1 MEQLERKTFRNHKTN
16 LSIRIM
22 NQIIHP
28 DFKLNGKSFTFIEL
42 LAEALYLKET
52 GQLFEKE
59 IGKFLLDWLNN
70 ESFIMV
76 QTSGSTGKPKQIL
89 LQKSA
94 MIASANA
101 TGLFFDLQPKNTAL
115 LCLSANYIAGKMML
129 VRAITLGLHLD
140 TINPNSAPLQTKKY
154 HFAAMVPLQVQKSL
168 SKLHLV
174 DIVLIGGTKVSYSLS
189 ESILKTNCNAF
200 ESYGMTET
208 ISHIAIKKIG
218 ELSFTVLPNITVSVD
233 ERSCLVIEAVE
244 LSKEKVITNDIVE
257 ILNATQ
263 FILKGRID
271 NVINSGGIKIF
282 PEEVEEILAKFISVP
297 FFVARKPDEI
307 LGEKVILVLEATP
320 FAIDNSVFSELS
332 KYQIPKEILFLESF
346 ERTETQKINRKKSL
360 EKLV

>member
-1 MEQLERKTFRNHKTN
+1 
-16 LSIRIM
+16 M

-28 DFKLNGKSFTFIEL
+28 DFKLNGKSFTYTEL
-42 LAEALYLKET
+42 LAEALYLKEN
-52 GQLFEKE
+52 GQLFEKT
-59 IGKFLLDWLNN
+59 IGKFLLDWLNI

-76 QTSGSTGKPKQIL
+76 QTSGSTGKPKQIV

-101 TGLFFDLQPKNTAL
+101 TGLFFNLTPKSTAL

-140 TINPNSAPLQTKKY
+140 TIDPSSTPLFSKKY
-154 HFAAMVPLQVQKSL
+154 NFIAMVPLQVEKSL

-174 DIVLIGGTKVSYSLS
+174 DKLLIGGTKVSYSLS

-218 ELSFTVLPNITVSVD
+218 VKAFNVLPNVAISVD
-233 ERSCLVIEAVE
+233 KRSCLVIEASE
-244 LSKEKVITNDIVE
+244 LFHEKIITNDIVA
-257 ILNATQ
+257 IVNTTQ

-282 PEEVEEILAKFISVP
+282 PEEIEEMLGKFISIP
-297 FFVARKPDEI
+297 FFIASKPDEI
-307 LGEKVILVLEATP
+307 LGEKVILVLESTP
-320 FAIDNSVFSELS
+320 FSIENKTFSELS
-332 KYQIPKEILFLESF
+332 KYQIPKEILFLEAF
-346 ERTETQKINRKKSL
+346 ERTETNKINRKKTL
-360 EKLV
+360 EKLI

>member
-1 MEQLERKTFRNHKTN
+1 
-16 LSIRIM
+16 M

-28 DFKLNGKSFTFIEL
+28 DFKLNGKSFIYIEL
-42 LAEALYLKET
+42 LVEALYLKEN

-59 IGKFLLDWLNN
+59 IGNFLLDWLNS

-76 QTSGSTGKPKQIL
+76 QTSGSTGNPKQIV

-94 MIASANA
+94 MIASAKA
-101 TGLFFDLQPKNTAL
+101 TGLFFNLTPKSTSL

-140 TINPNSAPLQTKKY
+140 TIDPTSALLASKKY
-154 HFAAMVPLQVQKSL
+154 NFIAMVPLQVQKSL

-174 DIVLIGGTKVSYSLS
+174 DNVLIGGAKVSYSLS
-189 ESILKTNCNAF
+189 ENIQKTNCNAF

-218 ELSFTVLPNITVSVD
+218 AKAFTVLPNVTISVD
-233 ERSCLVIEAVE
+233 DRSCLVIEALE
-244 LSKEKVITNDIVE
+244 LSKEIIITNDIVE

-263 FILKGRID
+263 FVLKGRID

-282 PEEVEEILAKFISVP
+282 PEEVEEILAKSISVP
-297 FFVARKPDEI
+297 FFVASKPDEI

-320 FAIDNSVFSELS
+320 FFIENKVFSELS
-332 KYQIPKEILFLESF
+332 KYQMPKEILFLESF
-346 ERTETQKINRKKSL
+346 VRTETQKINRKKSL
-360 EKLV
+360 EKLI

>member
-1 MEQLERKTFRNHKTN
+1 
-16 LSIRIM
+16 M

-28 DFKLNGKSFTFIEL
+28 DFKLNGKSFTYVEL
-42 LAEALYLKET
+42 LAEALYLKEN

-59 IGKFLLDWLNN
+59 IGKFLLDWHNN

-76 QTSGSTGKPKQIL
+76 QTSGSTGIPKQIV

-94 MIASANA
+94 MIASAKA
-101 TGLFFDLQPKNTAL
+101 TGLYFNLTPKSTSL

-129 VRAITLGLHLD
+129 VRALTLGLHLD
-140 TINPNSAPLQTKKY
+140 IIDPTSAPLSTKKY
-154 HFAAMVPLQVQKSL
+154 NFTAMVPLQVQKSL

-174 DIVLIGGTKVSYSLS
+174 DIVLIGGAKVSYSLS
-189 ESILKTNCNAF
+189 EKIQKTNCNAF

-218 ELSFTVLPNITVSVD
+218 ELPFTVLPNVTISID
-233 ERSCLVIEAVE
+233 DRSCLVIEAVE
-244 LSKEKVITNDIVE
+244 LSEEKVITNDIVE

-263 FILKGRID
+263 FIFKGRID

-297 FFVARKPDEI
+297 FFVASKPDEI

-320 FAIDNSVFSELS
+320 FSFDNSVFSELS

-346 ERTETQKINRKKSL
+346 VRTETQKINRKKSL

>member
-1 MEQLERKTFRNHKTN
+1 M
-16 LSIRIM
+16 I
-22 NQIIHP
+22 QIIHP
-28 DFKLNGKSFTFIEL
+28 DFKLNGKSFTYIEL
-42 LAEALYLKET
+42 LAEALYLKEN

-59 IGKFLLDWLNN
+59 IGNFLLDWLNS
-70 ESFIMV
+70 ESFIVV
-76 QTSGSTGKPKQIL
+76 QTSGSTGNPKQIV

-94 MIASANA
+94 MIASAKA

-140 TINPNSAPLQTKKY
+140 TIDPTSAPLASKKY
-154 HFAAMVPLQVQKSL
+154 NFIAMVPLQVQKSL

-174 DIVLIGGTKVSYSLS
+174 DNLLIGGAKVSYSLS

-218 ELSFTVLPNITVSVD
+218 ELPFTVLPNVTISVD
-233 ERSCLVIEAVE
+233 ERSCLVIEALE
-244 LSKEKVITNDIVE
+244 LSMEIIITNDIVE

-263 FILKGRID
+263 FVLKGRID

-282 PEEVEEILAKFISVP
+282 PEEIEEILAKSISVP
-297 FFVARKPDEI
+297 FFVASKPDEI

-320 FAIDNSVFSELS
+320 FFIENKVFSELS

-346 ERTETQKINRKKSL
+346 VRTETQKINRKKSL
-360 EKLV
+360 EKLI

>member
-1 MEQLERKTFRNHKTN
+1 LERKTFRNHKTN
-16 LSIRIM
+16 SSIRIM

-28 DFKLNGKSFTFIEL
+28 DFKLNGKSFTYIEL
-42 LAEALYLKET
+42 LAKALYLKEN
-52 GQLFEKE
+52 GQLFEKA
-59 IGKFLLDWLNN
+59 IGNFILDWMNT

-76 QTSGSTGKPKQIL
+76 QTSGSTGIPKKIV

-94 MIASANA
+94 MIASAKA
-101 TGLFFDLQPKNTAL
+101 TGLFFNLQPKNTAL

-140 TINPNSAPLQTKKY
+140 TIDPTSEPLSTKNY
-154 HFAAMVPLQVQKSL
+154 NFIAMVPMQVQKSL
-168 SKLHLV
+168 SKLHFF
-174 DIVLIGGTKVSYSLS
+174 DNVLIGGTKVSYSLS

-218 ELSFTVLPNITVSVD
+218 AKAFTVLPNVVISVD
-233 ERSCLVIEAVE
+233 ERSCLVIKALE
-244 LSKEKVITNDIVE
+244 LSKEKIITNDIVE
-257 ILNATQ
+257 IVNATQ
-263 FILKGRID
+263 FVLKGRMD

-297 FFVARKPDEI
+297 FFVASKPDEI

-320 FAIDNSVFSELS
+320 FSFDNSVFLELS

>member
-1 MEQLERKTFRNHKTN
+1 
-16 LSIRIM
+16 M

-28 DFKLNGKSFTFIEL
+28 DFKLNGKSFTYIEL
-42 LAEALYLKET
+42 LSEALYLKEN

-70 ESFIMV
+70 ESFV
-76 QTSGSTGKPKQIL
+76 LVKTSGSTGIPKQIV

-94 MIASANA
+94 RIASAKA
-101 TGLFFDLQPKNTAL
+101 TGLFFNLIPKSTSL

-140 TINPNSAPLQTKKY
+140 TIDPTSAPLTTKKY
-154 HFAAMVPLQVQKSL
+154 NFIAMVPLQVQKSL

-174 DIVLIGGTKVSYSLS
+174 DNVLIGGTKVSYSLS

-218 ELSFTVLPNITVSVD
+218 ELYFTVLPNVTISMD
-233 ERSCLVIEAVE
+233 ERSCLVIEALE
-244 LSKEKVITNDIVE
+244 LFKEKIITNDIVE
-257 ILNATQ
+257 IQNATQ
-263 FILKGRID
+263 FVLKGRID

-282 PEEVEEILAKFISVP
+282 PEEIEELIGKHISVP
-297 FFVARKPDEI
+297 FFIGSKPDEI
-307 LGEKVILVLEATP
+307 LGERVILVIEAKP
-320 FAIDNSVFSELS
+320 FSIENNVFSELS

-346 ERTETQKINRKKSL
+346 VRTETQKINRKKSL
-360 EKLV
+360 EKLM

>member
-1 MEQLERKTFRNHKTN
+1 
-16 LSIRIM
+16 M

-28 DFKLNGKSFTFIEL
+28 DFKLNGKSFTYIEL
-42 LAEALYLKET
+42 LSEALYLKEN

-70 ESFIMV
+70 ESFV
-76 QTSGSTGKPKQIL
+76 LVKTSGSTGMPKQIV

-94 MIASANA
+94 MIASAKA
-101 TGLFFDLQPKNTAL
+101 TGLFFNLIPKSTSL

-129 VRAITLGLHLD
+129 VRAITLGLHID
-140 TINPNSAPLQTKKY
+140 TIDPTSAPLTSKKY
-154 HFAAMVPLQVQKSL
+154 NFIAMVPLQVQKSL

-174 DIVLIGGTKVSYSLS
+174 DNVLIGGTQVSYSLS
-189 ESILKTNCNAF
+189 ESILKTNCNAY

-218 ELSFTVLPNITVSVD
+218 ELYFTILPNVTISMD
-233 ERSCLVIEAVE
+233 ERSCLVIEALE
-244 LSKEKVITNDIVE
+244 LFKEKIITNDIVE

-263 FILKGRID
+263 FVLKGRID

-282 PEEVEEILAKFISVP
+282 PEEIEELIGKHITVP
-297 FFVARKPDEI
+297 FFIASKPDEI
-307 LGEKVILVLEATP
+307 LGEKVILVIEAKP
-320 FAIDNSVFSELS
+320 FSIENKVFSELS

-346 ERTETQKINRKKSL
+346 VRTETQKINRKKSL
-360 EKLV
+360 EKLM

>member
-16 LSIRIM
+16 TSKRIM

-28 DFKLNGKSFTFIEL
+28 DFKLSGKSFTYIEL
-42 LAEALYLKET
+42 LAEALYLKEN
-52 GQLFEKE
+52 GQLFEKA
-59 IGKFLLDWLNN
+59 IGNFLLDWLNN

-76 QTSGSTGKPKQIL
+76 QTSGSTGIPKQIV

-94 MIASANA
+94 MIASAKA
-101 TGLFFDLQPKNTAL
+101 TGLYFNLQPKNTAL

-140 TINPNSAPLQTKKY
+140 TIDPTNAPLSTKKY
-154 HFAAMVPLQVQKSL
+154 NFIAMVPMQVQKSL

-174 DIVLIGGTKVSYSLS
+174 DKILIGGAKVSYSLS

-218 ELSFTVLPNITVSVD
+218 ANAFTVLPNVVISVD
-233 ERSCLVIEAVE
+233 ERSCLVIEALE
-244 LSKEKVITNDIVE
+244 LSKEKIITNDIVE

-263 FILKGRID
+263 FVLKGRID
-271 NVINSGGIKIF
+271 NIINSGGIKIF

-297 FFVARKPDEI
+297 FFVASKPDEI

-320 FAIDNSVFSELS
+320 FSIENNFFSELT
-332 KYQIPKEILFLESF
+332 KFQIPKEILFLESF
-346 ERTETQKINRKKSL
+346 VRTETQKINRKKSL

>member
-1 MEQLERKTFRNHKTN
+1 
-16 LSIRIM
+16 M

-28 DFKLNGKSFTFIEL
+28 DFKLNGKSFTYVEL
-42 LAEALYLKET
+42 LAEALYLKEN

-76 QTSGSTGKPKQIL
+76 QTSGSTGIPKQIV

-94 MIASANA
+94 MIASAKA
-101 TGLFFDLQPKNTAL
+101 TGLYFNLTPKSTSL

-129 VRAITLGLHLD
+129 VRALTLGLHLD
-140 TINPNSAPLQTKKY
+140 IIDPTSAPLSTKKY
-154 HFAAMVPLQVQKSL
+154 NFTAMVPLQVQKSL

-174 DIVLIGGTKVSYSLS
+174 DIVLIGGTKVSYILS

-218 ELSFTVLPNITVSVD
+218 ELSFTVLPNVTISID
-233 ERSCLVIEAVE
+233 NRSCLVIEAVE
-244 LSKEKVITNDIVE
+244 LSEEKVITNDIVE
-257 ILNATQ
+257 ILNTTQ
-263 FILKGRID
+263 FIFKGRID

-297 FFVARKPDEI
+297 FFVASKPDEI

-320 FAIDNSVFSELS
+320 FSFDNSVFSELS
-332 KYQIPKEILFLESF
+332 KYQIPKEIVFLESF
-346 ERTETQKINRKKSL
+346 VRTETQKINRKKSL

>member
-1 MEQLERKTFRNHKTN
+1 
-16 LSIRIM
+16 M

-28 DFKLNGKSFTFIEL
+28 DFKLNGKSFTYIEL
-42 LAEALYLKET
+42 LSEALYLKEN

-70 ESFIMV
+70 ESFV
-76 QTSGSTGKPKQIL
+76 LVKTSGSTGIPKQIV

-94 MIASANA
+94 MIASAKA
-101 TGLFFDLQPKNTAL
+101 TGLFFNLIPKSTSL

-129 VRAITLGLHLD
+129 VRAITLGLHID
-140 TINPNSAPLQTKKY
+140 TIDPTSAPLTTKKY
-154 HFAAMVPLQVQKSL
+154 NFIAMVPLQVQKSL

-174 DIVLIGGTKVSYSLS
+174 DNVLIGGTQVSYSLS
-189 ESILKTNCNAF
+189 ESIQKTNCNAY

-218 ELSFTVLPNITVSVD
+218 ELYFTVLPNVTISMD
-233 ERSCLVIEAVE
+233 ERSCLVIEALE
-244 LSKEKVITNDIVE
+244 LSKEKIITNDIVE

-263 FILKGRID
+263 FVLKGRID

-282 PEEVEEILAKFISVP
+282 PEEIEELIGKHISVP
-297 FFVARKPDEI
+297 FFIGSKPDEI
-307 LGEKVILVLEATP
+307 LGERVILVIEAKP
-320 FAIDNSVFSELS
+320 FSIENNVFSELS

-346 ERTETQKINRKKSL
+346 VRTETQKINRKKSL
-360 EKLV
+360 EKLM

>member
-1 MEQLERKTFRNHKTN
+1 
-16 LSIRIM
+16 M

-28 DFKLNGKSFTFIEL
+28 DFKLNGKSFTYIEL
-42 LAEALYLKET
+42 LSEALYLKEN

-70 ESFIMV
+70 ESFVMV
-76 QTSGSTGKPKQIL
+76 KTSGSTGLPKQIV

-94 MIASANA
+94 MIASAKA
-101 TGLFFDLQPKNTAL
+101 TGLFFNLIPKSTSL

-140 TINPNSAPLQTKKY
+140 TIDPTSAPLASKKY
-154 HFAAMVPLQVQKSL
+154 NFIAMVPLQVQKSL

-174 DIVLIGGTKVSYSLS
+174 DNVLIGGTQVSYSLS
-189 ESILKTNCNAF
+189 ESIQKTNCNAF

-218 ELSFTVLPNITVSVD
+218 ELYFTVLPNVTISMD
-233 ERSCLVIEAVE
+233 ERSCLVIEALE
-244 LSKEKVITNDIVE
+244 LSKEKIITNDIVE

-263 FILKGRID
+263 FVLKGRID

-282 PEEVEEILAKFISVP
+282 PEEIEELIGKHISVP
-297 FFVARKPDEI
+297 FFIGSKPDEI
-307 LGEKVILVLEATP
+307 LGEKVILVIEAKP
-320 FAIDNSVFSELS
+320 FSIENNLFSELS

-346 ERTETQKINRKKSL
+346 VRTETQKINRKKSL
-360 EKLV
+360 EKLM

>member
-1 MEQLERKTFRNHKTN
+1 
-16 LSIRIM
+16 M

-28 DFKLNGKSFTFIEL
+28 DFKLNGKSFTYIEL
-42 LAEALYLKET
+42 LAEALYLKEN
-52 GQLFEKE
+52 GQLFEKV
-59 IGKFLLDWLNN
+59 IGNFLLDWMNT

-76 QTSGSTGKPKQIL
+76 QTSGSTGIPKQIV

-94 MIASANA
+94 MIASAKA
-101 TGLFFDLQPKNTAL
+101 TGLYFNLTPKSTSL

-129 VRAITLGLHLD
+129 VRALTLGLHLD
-140 TINPNSAPLQTKKY
+140 IIDPTSAPLSTKKY
-154 HFAAMVPLQVQKSL
+154 NFTAMVPLQVQKSL

-174 DIVLIGGTKVSYSLS
+174 DIVLIGGTKVSYILS

-218 ELSFTVLPNITVSVD
+218 ELSFTVLPNVTISID
-233 ERSCLVIEAVE
+233 NRSCLVIEAVE
-244 LSKEKVITNDIVE
+244 LSEEKVITNDIVE
-257 ILNATQ
+257 ILNTTQ
-263 FILKGRID
+263 FIFKGRID

-297 FFVARKPDEI
+297 FFVASKPDEI

-320 FAIDNSVFSELS
+320 FSFDNSVFSELS
-332 KYQIPKEILFLESF
+332 KYQIPKEIVFLESF
-346 ERTETQKINRKKSL
+346 VRTETQKINRKKSL

>member
-1 MEQLERKTFRNHKTN
+1 
-16 LSIRIM
+16 M

-28 DFKLNGKSFTFIEL
+28 DFKLNGRSFTYIEL
-42 LAEALYLKET
+42 LAEALYLKEN
-52 GQLFEKE
+52 GLLFEKK
-59 IGKFLLDWLNN
+59 IGKFLLEWLNN
-70 ESFIMV
+70 EMFVIV

-89 LQKSA
+89 VEKSS
-94 MIASANA
+94 MIASAKA
-101 TGLFFDLQPKNTAL
+101 TGSFFKLQPKNTAL
-115 LCLSANYIAGKMML
+115 LCLSADYIAGKMML
-129 VRAITLGLHLD
+129 VRAIILGLHLD
-140 TINPNSAPLQTKKY
+140 TIDPTSKPLSTKKY
-154 HFAAMVPLQVQKSL
+154 NFIAMVPMQVQKSL

-218 ELSFTVLPNITVSVD
+218 ALSFTVLPNVIISVD
-233 ERSCLVIEAVE
+233 GRSCLMIEAKE
-244 LSKEKVITNDIVE
+244 LSKEKIITNDIVE
-257 ILNATQ
+257 IVNATQ

-282 PEEVEEILAKFISVP
+282 PEVVEEMLGKHISVP
-297 FFVARKPDEI
+297 FFIASKPDEI
-307 LGEKVILVLEATP
+307 LGEKVIIVLEAMP
-320 FAIDNSVFSELS
+320 FSIENNVFSELS

-346 ERTETQKINRKKSL
+346 VRTETQKINRKKSL